1 MIIRAMSQWHITSEV
16 NHNNGTRGCPVNCH
30 KPPSQDCITI
40 LATSAVRWREERCEN
55 TASLCF
61 QFLSVLHRA
70 TKPRERKG
78 QDQRWR
84 VLLAAISSVMKAV
97 APVPLA
103 SGVQT
108 VSATRVDPFS
118 ASLSG
123 TVRGGESSLVTQ
135 FLPPCGPHISGSR

>member
-1 MIIRAMSQWHITSEV
+1 M
-16 NHNNGTRGCPVNCH
+16 
-30 KPPSQDCITI
+30 
-40 LATSAVRWREERCEN
+40 
-55 TASLCF
+55 
-61 QFLSVLHRA
+61 
-70 TKPRERKG
+70 
-78 QDQRWR
+78 
-84 VLLAAISSVMKAV
+84 LLAAISSVMKAV

-135 FLPPCGPHISGSR
+135 FLPPCGPTSPGHVDGFRHFQNEADVARAPPHSDDE